1 MLWPELGIWQ
11 LLALIFYYQQHK
23 LGMVNARRCLDNYAE
38 KATTT
43 AERVESF
50 INRNEKRRIEHLE
63 DLIGSDI
70 PRRRSI
76 VRSSGS
82 KK

>member
-23 LGMVNARRCLDNYAE
+23 LGMVNARRCLDNYVE
-38 KATTT
+38 KTT
-43 AERVESF
+43 ANKEQVESF
-50 INRNEKRRIEHLE
+50 INRNGQRRIEYLE
-63 DLIGSDI
+63 DIINTDQ
-70 PRRRSI
+70 RRRSN
-76 VRSSGS
+76 VRSSGF